1 MIFRNLVVKN
11 KDFNFFNP
19 TVHGLFWGSL
29 YMGGARR
36 APPIFSEK
44 IIERGGFW
52 SDIHLSISK
61 LSLHAN
67 FQTFS
72 TLCSGYRAI
81 TMIFDFAEFKFKNTA

>member
-1 MIFRNLVVKN
+1 MGYFEE
-11 KDFNFFNP
+11 
-19 TVHGLFWGSL
+19 L
-29 YMGGARR
+29 YTWGGARR

-44 IIERGGFW
+44 VSEGGGFR

-72 TLCSGYRAI
+72 KLCSENRAI
-81 TMIFDFAEFKFKNTA
+81 IMIFDFAEIRSQVGKLI

>member
-1 MIFRNLVVKN
+1 MGYFEELY
-11 KDFNFFNP
+11 
-19 TVHGLFWGSL
+19 TWG
-29 YMGGARR
+29 GTPC
-36 APPIFSEK
+36 PPIFSEK
-44 IIERGGFW
+44 VSVRWGFL

-81 TMIFDFAEFKFKNTA
+81 TMIFDFAEFKFKKYCLASVSMVACINN

>member
-1 MIFRNLVVKN
+1 MIYTKYFLQA
-11 KDFNFFNP
+11 
-19 TVHGLFWGSL
+19 GLTQL
-29 YMGGARR
+29 YMGFFEELYTWGGMPC
-36 APPIFSEK
+36 PPIFSEK
-44 IIERGGFW
+44 VSEWGGFW
-52 SDIHLSISK
+52 SYIHVSISK

>member
-1 MIFRNLVVKN
+1 MCSIKHLL
-11 KDFNFFNP
+11 
-19 TVHGLFWGSL
+19 TLL
-29 YMGGARR
+29 YMGFFEELYTWGGHAV
-36 APPIFSEK
+36 PPIFSDK
-44 IIERGGFW
+44 VSAGGEFW